1 MPKMKKCTICGKN
14 FLSRNGV
21 EVCSAPAPQNVSTG
35 RTPPEMNAGG
45 RSYLT
50 KK

>member
-1 MPKMKKCTICGKN
+1 MPKMKKCTICGKS
-14 FLSRNGV
+14 FLSCNGV
-21 EVCSAPAPQNVSTG
+21 LPALQNASTG